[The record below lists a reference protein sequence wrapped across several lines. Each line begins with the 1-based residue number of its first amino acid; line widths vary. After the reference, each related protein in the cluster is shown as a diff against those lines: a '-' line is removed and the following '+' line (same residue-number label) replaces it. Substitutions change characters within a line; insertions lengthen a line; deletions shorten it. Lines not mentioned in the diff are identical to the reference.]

1 MADLVFV
8 HLTNP
13 SIYPDD
19 QFSYLESR
27 LLDHVNFDF
36 NCTLPQ
42 EASPRIVHLLFTFE
56 NDEYVMKLSVPVQYQ
71 GTDINFA
78 TLCRE
83 QRMSFQSMDEMKQ
96 VIRSMDLEPHNA
108 QPSADGQI
116 ATAAAAGRLS
126 ARKPATDRS
135 MISVSRDTRRHINAA
150 QLASDI
156 RESVSGQD
164 QAVEEVAHWAAMS
177 AGKINP
183 SRPVCILLAGETGV
197 GKTFLARNLDRA
209 NVDLWKINR
218 TSFYA
223 DIHVELTLQ
232 SEHGSRTWNGL
243 LNCLCSFEENKK
255 FLCDILSLTDKAWQD
270 DDKGCVRLN
279 PFLAPYYTNSQ
290 MDQIAEQIWKEYG
303 MKEALTD
310 PTKRNAIEL
319 AKRMGL
325 SIEYYNVYEH
335 QGVKSI
341 LFFTDSELIV
351 GEDRMERQKD
361 GSNKHIKDAHGE
373 KVMIRANTIVIN
385 TNKDRKPYSTFA
397 VYHECI
403 HYYLHYMFF
412 RLQEMGS
419 NDVRNVNTVEIE
431 IDEDKEYSDPIYFM
445 EKQADRG
452 AYGLM
457 LPATH
462 TKSII
467 ADNIRKVT
475 GYQNEGELFE
485 IVGSRIAEDQG
496 LADFRIRARMIQ
508 LGHIE
513 AKGALNY
520 VSRERIQ
527 PFAFNPDAW
536 KENELSYVVDPW
548 TVERLQKENK
558 DFQAFMISGDYVY
571 ADGHV
576 VLNDPK
582 FVEEKGGRLF
592 LTDEARKQVDACC
605 LRFTRQ
611 YVQKYIG
618 LYVYGRMFY
627 DPEYVAQTKFYLS
640 DMINERHLDELDAR
654 IAYRDEFPHTFV
666 GAFDML
672 MKKNGQTRESVAP
685 LLHTTERSLHDWLYN
700 PDRIVDTAAML

>member
-1 MADLVFV
+1 MLLPVPAFPGNAGVAMVCQCHYRREETVMEHQKEGFSGLSAVCDQEEMKNTHLGIPEVTDCSSDTIPAGTESTAGTKKVQVPDLV
-8 HLTNP
+8 
-13 SIYPDD
+13 SMWK
-19 QFSYLESR
+19 YLLNKNYANRR
-27 LLDHVNFDF
+27 LSFYSNLN
-36 NCTLPQ
+36 NMLKSG
-42 EASPRIVHLLFTFE
+42 ELSRIVGFKVLNRVINKE
-56 NDEYVMKLSVPVQYQ
+56 AMKLV
-71 GTDINFA
+71 
-78 TLCRE
+78 
-83 QRMSFQSMDEMKQ
+83 
-96 VIRSMDLEPHNA
+96 
-108 QPSADGQI
+108 
-116 ATAAAAGRLS
+116 
-126 ARKPATDRS
+126 
-135 MISVSRDTRRHINAA
+135 
-150 QLASDI
+150 
-156 RESVSGQD
+156 
-164 QAVEEVAHWAAMS
+164 
-177 AGKINP
+177 
-183 SRPVCILLAGETGV
+183 
-197 GKTFLARNLDRA
+197 

-232 SEHGSRTWNGL
+232 SGHGSRTWNGI

-270 DDKGCVRLN
+270 YDKGRVRLN
-279 PFLAPYYTNSQ
+279 PFLVPYYTNSQ

-341 LFFTDSELIV
+341 LFFTDCELIV

-385 TNKDRKPYSTFA
+385 TNKVRKPYSTFA
-397 VYHECI
+397 VFHECI

-419 NDVRNVNTVEIE
+419 NDVRNVKTVEIE

-452 AYGLM
+452 AYGLI

-467 ADNIRKVT
+467 ADNIGKAA
-475 GYQNEGELFE
+475 GCQNEGELFE

-592 LTDEARKQVDACC
+592 LTNEARKQVDACC

-611 YVQKYIG
+611 YVQKNIG

-654 IAYRDEFPHTFV
+654 IAYRDEFPRTFV

-700 PDRIVDTAAML
+700 PDRKITRDFIVYITLMWKVPDWISSLLLKTAGLTMNEYDRRHQALEYVRTVLWDQGIEKGNKYMTSKGLEPLSV

>member
-1 MADLVFV
+1 MEHQKEGFSGLSAVCDQEEMKNTHLGIPEVTDCSSDTIPAGTESTAGTKKVQVPDLV
-8 HLTNP
+8 
-13 SIYPDD
+13 SMWK
-19 QFSYLESR
+19 YLLNKNYANRR
-27 LLDHVNFDF
+27 LSFYSNLN
-36 NCTLPQ
+36 NMLKSG
-42 EASPRIVHLLFTFE
+42 ELSRIVGFKVLNRVINKE
-56 NDEYVMKLSVPVQYQ
+56 AMKLV
-71 GTDINFA
+71 
-78 TLCRE
+78 
-83 QRMSFQSMDEMKQ
+83 
-96 VIRSMDLEPHNA
+96 
-108 QPSADGQI
+108 
-116 ATAAAAGRLS
+116 
-126 ARKPATDRS
+126 
-135 MISVSRDTRRHINAA
+135 
-150 QLASDI
+150 
-156 RESVSGQD
+156 
-164 QAVEEVAHWAAMS
+164 
-177 AGKINP
+177 
-183 SRPVCILLAGETGV
+183 
-197 GKTFLARNLDRA
+197 

-232 SEHGSRTWNGL
+232 SGHGSRTWNGI

-270 DDKGCVRLN
+270 YDKGRVRLN
-279 PFLAPYYTNSQ
+279 PFLVPYYTNSQ

-385 TNKDRKPYSTFA
+385 TNKVRKPYFAFA
-397 VYHECI
+397 VFHECI

-419 NDVRNVNTVEIE
+419 NDVRNVKTVEIE

-452 AYGLM
+452 AYGLI

-467 ADNIRKVT
+467 ADNIGKAA

-558 DFQAFMISGDYVY
+558 DFQAFMDRYMP
-571 ADGHV
+571 DWR
-576 VLNDPK
+576 
-582 FVEEKGGRLF
+582 ER
-592 LTDEARKQVDACC
+592 RKQ
-605 LRFTRQ
+605 L
-611 YVQKYIG
+611 K
-618 LYVYGRMFY
+618 
-627 DPEYVAQTKFYLS
+627 
-640 DMINERHLDELDAR
+640 
-654 IAYRDEFPHTFV
+654 
-666 GAFDML
+666 
-672 MKKNGQTRESVAP
+672 
-685 LLHTTERSLHDWLYN
+685 
-700 PDRIVDTAAML
+700 